1 MSSEPI
7 SLQDI
12 ENIIKLI
19 REAENVAEFSLKYG
33 DLEISLSRNVTPRF
47 GPESPPSPRSG
58 ESHNLA
64 DESAAKPAMAK
75 GGEHEPPRGSE
86 DSQPREG
93 EIAIKAPM
101 VGTFYRSPKPGD
113 PPFVDEGTTVSA
125 DSIVCIIEVMKL
137 MNSLHA
143 GVEGVVTRI
152 LVQDAQPVEYG
163 QPLMFVR
170 KNAS

>member
-1 MSSEPI
+1 M
-7 SLQDI
+7 
-12 ENIIKLI
+12 
-19 REAENVAEFSLKYG
+19 
-33 DLEISLSRNVTPRF
+33 
-47 GPESPPSPRSG
+47 
-58 ESHNLA
+58 
-64 DESAAKPAMAK
+64 
-75 GGEHEPPRGSE
+75 
-86 DSQPREG
+86 
-93 EIAIKAPM
+93 
-101 VGTFYRSPKPGD
+101 
-113 PPFVDEGTTVSA
+113 VSA